1 MTSPRPLS
9 GLFWCPIKM
18 SFACSRVNV
27 SSPWNKQNRV
37 FSPLTD
43 RSVMP
48 LSASH
53 DDIVS
58 RDMTSSLIL
67 DWLFV
72 LQEEM
77 GNDTREQT
85 VCLKFLVY
93 PTFLSKADKTWVR
106 PRPVPWS
113 PVFPVPTS
121 VNKLP
126 APVSPNNIA
135 NPSQKLEGKI
145 IFDRYNM
152 LMDIVKRCHLII
164 KAL

>member
-1 MTSPRPLS
+1 MCQVHETNRTEPSLLCLTDAWCPSRPLMM
-9 GLFWCPIKM
+9 I
-18 SFACSRVNV
+18 
-27 SSPWNKQNRV
+27 
-37 FSPLTD
+37 
-43 RSVMP
+43 
-48 LSASH
+48 LSAEIWQVAPWFSFPVTRVWSVAH
-53 DDIVS
+53 IDI
-58 RDMTSSLIL
+58 IL

-93 PTFLSKADKTWVR
+93 PTLLSKADKTWLR

-145 IFDRYNM
+145 IFDRYNI

>member
-1 MTSPRPLS
+1 MKQTEPSLLPSDWMMPMMMILS
-9 GLFWCPIKM
+9 SGSLVPV
-18 SFACSRVNV
+18 SRVWAV
-27 SSPWNKQNRV
+27 
-37 FSPLTD
+37 
-43 RSVMP
+43 
-48 LSASH
+48 AH
-53 DDIVS
+53 I
-58 RDMTSSLIL
+58 DMIL

-72 LQEEM
+72 LQEEK

-85 VCLKFLVY
+85 VCLKLLVY
-93 PTFLSKADKTWVR
+93 PTFLSKAAKTRVS

-145 IFDRYNM
+145 IFDGYNI
-152 LMDIVKRCHLII
+152 LMDIVKCCHLII
-164 KAL
+164 KALDCKRKTLMIIYPFIRS